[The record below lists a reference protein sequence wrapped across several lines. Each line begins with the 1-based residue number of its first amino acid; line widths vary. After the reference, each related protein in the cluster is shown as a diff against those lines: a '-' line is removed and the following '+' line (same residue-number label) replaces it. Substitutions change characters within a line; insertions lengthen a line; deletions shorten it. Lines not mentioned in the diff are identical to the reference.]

1 MERRPN
7 NPKCPLSDTRYCDL
21 LNMGTCERCTIG
33 GAGDTP
39 EQVMADLDLYES
51 LLPECGVAQLFLS
64 RQCQFCKSEPKGE
77 REGYAILD
85 MAHPEPKRIQRKL
98 FIKRVAPFGTMI
110 PLQFS
115 ICRHCRRKLL
125 LIEYLP
131 ILVPLALAMV
141 GLGLLSIPAVNDA
154 LVLRANWLPFAI
166 WAAMVALGVVV
177 GRLASK
183 SRQKSASRTMY
194 ADVLQHPV
202 VREMLDKGWFPISRE
217 SRVKVV
223 FSKSRRVRGL
233 GTAIRSSGEE
243 TH

>member
-1 MERRPN
+1 MSFDEI
-7 NPKCPLSDTRYCDL
+7 L
-21 LNMGTCERCTIG
+21 I
-33 GAGDTP
+33 A
-39 EQVMADLDLYES
+39 VMAGFAVLGAIDRIFGNRLGLGQEF
-51 LLPECGVAQLFLS
+51 ENGVLAMGS
-64 RQCQFCKSEPKGE
+64 
-77 REGYAILD
+77 
-85 MAHPEPKRIQRKL
+85 
-98 FIKRVAPFGTMI
+98 
-110 PLQFS
+110 
-115 ICRHCRRKLL
+115 
-125 LIEYLP
+125 
-131 ILVPLALAMV
+131 LALAMV

-166 WAAMVALGVVV
+166 WAAMVALGVVI